1 MIKKNN
7 WRFFFTFSR
16 DLLDHY
22 DDIVLRSN
30 TRLNMLEDCYSEII
44 NYLGVENSP
53 PPDYFVEVYGRVV
66 INSFNVLDVRDQVCT
81 AIIVT

>member
-1 MIKKNN
+1 MKKNHLTIFLL
-7 WRFFFTFSR
+7 FFCR